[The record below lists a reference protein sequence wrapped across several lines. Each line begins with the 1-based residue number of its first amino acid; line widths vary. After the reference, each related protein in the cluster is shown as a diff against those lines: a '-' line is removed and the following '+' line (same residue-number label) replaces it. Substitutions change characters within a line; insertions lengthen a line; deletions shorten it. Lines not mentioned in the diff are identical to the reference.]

1 MDRGQSP
8 QPRMHDHLFISIK
21 TFTKVISYLNPLVL
35 LVLLISLNLTYFN
48 VIRLLFVQ
56 TMTSLTLTPGSRSAA
71 KAVGHVI
78 FYWLV
83 TD

>member
-35 LVLLISLNLTYFN
+35 LVLLISLNLTYFY

-71 KAVGHVI
+71 NAVGHVT
-78 FYWLV
+78 FY
-83 TD
+83 